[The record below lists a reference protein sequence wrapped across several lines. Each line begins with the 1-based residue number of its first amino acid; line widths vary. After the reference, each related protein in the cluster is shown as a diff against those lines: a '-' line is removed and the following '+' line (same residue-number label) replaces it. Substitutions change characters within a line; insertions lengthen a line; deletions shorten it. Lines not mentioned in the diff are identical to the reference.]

1 MNSAATLCPIVVL
14 IASALAVA
22 QTLPAGPDAVDPAA
36 FARWAGQVFGGAQG
50 EPGRPADLPAELSV
64 QPPFSFRYGG
74 RSSRDFLSAW
84 KRGDE
89 GRRWVD
95 PETRLEVS
103 IESRLSTTHPAVEWL
118 IRFRN
123 GGNAETPVLED
134 ILALDLGVTLPAN
147 VDAELHRAHG
157 STCSATDFL
166 PIHTPVGHGA
176 DIAFAP
182 NGGRSSDGA
191 LPFFNLQWPGGGVIV
206 GIGWS
211 GQWSARIQRNIG
223 RTVTLRAGQQLTRL
237 VLRPNE
243 EIRTPRILLVYWR
256 GSDHIE
262 GQNLLRRVIL
272 DEYTPRI
279 NGQPVLPPVT
289 NLTWFTFNAGNE
301 VNEANQIESIR
312 AMAPLGVECFW
323 IDAGWFEGGWP
334 SGVGSWIPKPDAFPR
349 GLKPLGDAAHAAG
362 MKMVV
367 WFEPERVHP
376 QSRIAREHPEY
387 LLRSGDGD
395 ALFNLGDPIARRWLT
410 ALLSRCIEEWG
421 IDIYRQD
428 CNIEPIHFWR
438 KADAPDRQGITE
450 IRYIEGLYAMWDD
463 LLARHP
469 GLAIDNCASGG
480 RRIDLELIRRS
491 FPLWRSDT
499 QAIITRPM
507 PTQDQVQTA
516 GLSLWV
522 PLHSAGVWSLDPYT
536 IHSIAV
542 TGVNLLGDPRS
553 PDYPAEQAAAS
564 IARVKRLRPL
574 WLGDFYPLTEINL
587 DPRHWSGWQLH
598 RRDKD
603 QGCAMLF
610 RREASPYPALN
621 LALRGIDPSQT
632 YSVSIQEG
640 PRRTMPGRELAVI
653 RVEVPTA
660 PGFTLI
666 EYERHR

>member
-1 MNSAATLCPIVVL
+1 
-14 IASALAVA
+14 
-22 QTLPAGPDAVDPAA
+22 
-36 FARWAGQVFGGAQG
+36 
-50 EPGRPADLPAELSV
+50 
-64 QPPFSFRYGG
+64 
-74 RSSRDFLSAW
+74 
-84 KRGDE
+84 
-89 GRRWVD
+89 
-95 PETRLEVS
+95 
-103 IESRLSTTHPAVEWL
+103 
-118 IRFRN
+118 
-123 GGNAETPVLED
+123 
-134 ILALDLGVTLPAN
+134 
-147 VDAELHRAHG
+147 
-157 STCSATDFL
+157 
-166 PIHTPVGHGA
+166 
-176 DIAFAP
+176 
-182 NGGRSSDGA
+182 
-191 LPFFNLQWPGGGVIV
+191 
-206 GIGWS
+206 
-211 GQWSARIQRNIG
+211 
-223 RTVTLRAGQQLTRL
+223 
-237 VLRPNE
+237 
-243 EIRTPRILLVYWR
+243 
-256 GSDHIE
+256 
-262 GQNLLRRVIL
+262 
-272 DEYTPRI
+272 
-279 NGQPVLPPVT
+279 
-289 NLTWFTFNAGNE
+289 
-301 VNEANQIESIR
+301 
-312 AMAPLGVECFW
+312 
-323 IDAGWFEGGWP
+323 
-334 SGVGSWIPKPDAFPR
+334 
-349 GLKPLGDAAHAAG
+349 
-362 MKMVV
+362 
-367 WFEPERVHP
+367 
-376 QSRIAREHPEY
+376 
-387 LLRSGDGD
+387 
-395 ALFNLGDPIARRWLT
+395 
-410 ALLSRCIEEWG
+410 
-421 IDIYRQD
+421 
-428 CNIEPIHFWR
+428 
-438 KADAPDRQGITE
+438 
-450 IRYIEGLYAMWDD
+450 MWDD

-522 PLHSAGVWSLDPYT
+522 PLHSAGVWSVDPYT

-564 IARVKRLRPL
+564 IARIKRLRPL